1 MRWNLAWLKYFGSAV
16 VLMGLVVF
24 IYFVS
29 LNHQANLGSTQDVE
43 LMTATS
49 NVGELRDGEL
59 NLSRGDIEMML
70 LLQVAETQKGE
81 QDRTRVNFVFLDEN
95 DTPTNNDNEIASVQ
109 FEVEYLNK
117 DDKVTSN
124 SVERIEIN
132 ELID

>member
-1 MRWNLAWLKYFGSAV
+1 MAWLKYFGSAV
-16 VLMGLVVF
+16 VLMGIVVF

-29 LNHQANLGSTQDVE
+29 LNHQANLGSTQDIEV
-43 LMTATS
+43 LATTS
-49 NVGELRDGEL
+49 NVGELRNSEL
-59 NLSRGDIEMML
+59 NLSREDIEMKL

-81 QDRTRVNFVFLDEN
+81 QAKTRVNFVYLDEN
-95 DTPTNNDNEIASVQ
+95 NVPTNNDSDIVSVQ

-132 ELID
+132 KLMN